1 MKTNFIIS
9 MLVVILIGLIGV
21 WFFVFFKPTHF
32 KRDVSNETGISLTAS
47 SIVTAYKSNEVTAN
61 AEYLDK
67 PLQITGEIA
76 ETKADQIGK
85 TTLLMKSND
94 AFTYVFCT
102 LKTTDT
108 SIKKGD
114 IITVKGIC
122 TGFLSDVVLRDAI
135 VVK

>member
-1 MKTNFIIS
+1 MKTNFILS
-9 MLVVILIGLIGV
+9 LLVVILIGLISV
-21 WFFVFFKPTHF
+21 WFFIFFKPTHY
-32 KRDVSNETGISLTAS
+32 KRDVSKETGISLTAT
-47 SIVTAYKSNEVTAN
+47 SIVSAYKSNEVTAN

-85 TTLLMKSND
+85 TTLLMKSDD

-102 LKTTDT
+102 LNTTDT
-108 SIKKGD
+108 TIKKGD
-114 IITVKGIC
+114 TITVKGIC

>member
-1 MKTNFIIS
+1 MKTNFILS
-9 MLVVILIGLIGV
+9 VLVVILVGLIGV

-32 KRDVSNETGISLTAS
+32 KRDVSNETGISLTAN
-47 SIVTAYKSNEVTAN
+47 SIVAAYKSNEVTAN

-85 TTLLMKSND
+85 TTLSLKSDD
-94 AFTYVFCT
+94 AFTFVFCT

-108 SIKKGD
+108 TIKKGD
-114 IITVKGIC
+114 TITVKGIC
-122 TGFLSDVVLRDAI
+122 TGFLSDVVLKDAI
-135 VVK
+135 IVK